1 MQFDVSYVDVAITEN
16 LNDESGWVIYLEHQ
30 R

>member
-1 MQFDVSYVDVAITEN
+1 MQFDVSYVDVAITEK